1 MRIATKRELT
11 ADQIREFL
19 RHGLGPRATLD
30 DYHEINDGS
39 FAAVYALDLTDGRRL
54 VLKVAPQPGLRLMRY
69 EVDLMHIEIEFYRL
83 AGAAGVPLPKLHAA
97 DPDLGYLLIDRL
109 GGQSLDTVRQAM
121 TPAQLERL
129 RRELGGIC
137 TQLHT
142 VSGPLFGYPRRDGR
156 TRSPSWRTSFLTIV
170 DDVLADAVEY
180 RRELPAPAPAIGKLI
195 NRHAGLLD
203 DVTTPT
209 LVHFDLWDGNVFVT
223 RGGDTAR
230 VAGLIDGERAFFGD
244 PGGGVRLHG
253 ALPRPGGGAGTT
265 GRVRRRQPHA
275 GQADRHR
282 AAPAQSLH
290 HVPLRDHGDRGCHP
304 RLARSG
310 PSRIRNVA
318 HREARPPAGTAVCP
332 VIQASLG

>member
-30 DYHEINDGS
+30 DYHEITDGS

-121 TPAQLERL
+121 KPAQLERV

-209 LVHFDLWDGNVFVT
+209 LVHFDLWDGNVFVIPDP
-223 RGGDTAR
+223 DTDGY
-230 VAGLIDGERAFFGD
+230 VVEGIIDGERAFYGD
-244 PGGGVRLHG
+244 PIAELVSLALFTDPEQLPGLLPGYLGRSLTDRERTRLRLYTSYLYLIILTEDATRG
-253 ALPRPGGGAGTT
+253 FDPAGHEPI
-265 GRVRRRQPHA
+265 RRATLERLDA
-275 GQADRHR
+275 ELTA
-282 AAPAQSLH
+282 
-290 HVPLRDHGDRGCHP
+290 
-304 RLARSG
+304 LAR
-310 PSRIRNVA
+310 P
-318 HREARPPAGTAVCP
+318 
-332 VIQASLG
+332 